1 MKALRKALS
10 KKWTVLTIIS
20 IFIISACQKQIDQP
34 AKQGEMAAKANKD
47 EHGHLKQANTYTAD
61 VAIKWMN
68 MQLRIMS
75 TTTLANVAFTR
86 PYAYSGIALYESVVP
101 GMPAYQSL
109 AGQLNGLSGL
119 PQTEPGFAYHWPSAA
134 NAALA
139 YVNKQ
144 IFPPLSAA
152 NKASIDSLE
161 NALNLQYQNESD
173 AQTVTRSIAF
183 GKAIAEKIVEWAQ
196 TDGYLHVSDAY
207 TAPTGEGLW
216 VPTAPAFAA
225 ASTPYWGNL
234 RTIVPGSG
242 DNSQPGAPTPYSTEP
257 SSDFYKMVKELYDV
271 SQTLTP
277 AQTAMALYWRDVPGV
292 TTPGHYVSILKQVL
306 ENDKLT
312 LDKAA
317 IAYALG
323 GISVNDASI
332 SAWQAKYHY
341 NLVRPITYIRTVMGY
356 TTWSPLFSTP
366 GHPEYPAAHAVLS
379 AASAEAFT
387 SQFGD
392 SYSFTDHTYDY
403 LGMAPRSFPS
413 FRAFGED
420 AGYSRLY
427 GGIHYRPSIVVGLW
441 QGRKVA
447 QNIIGK
453 LKFLK
458 E

>member
-20 IFIISACQKQIDQP
+20 ILIFSACQKQIDQP

-61 VAIKWMN
+61 VAIKWMD
-68 MQLRIMS
+68 MQLRVMS

-119 PQTEPGFAYHWPSAA
+119 PQTEPGFAYHWPSTA

-173 AQTVTRSIAF
+173 APTVIRSIAF
-183 GKAIAEKIVEWAQ
+183 GKAIADKIVEWAQ

-207 TAPTGEGLW
+207 TAPTGAGLW

-306 ENDKLT
+306 ENDKHS

-323 GISVNDASI
+323 GVIAHDASI
-332 SAWQAKYHY
+332 SCWQTKYKY
-341 NLVRPITYIRTVMGY
+341 NLVRPITYIRNVLGY
-356 TTWSPLFSTP
+356 TTWNPLLTTP
-366 GHPEYPAAHAVLS
+366 GHPEYPSAHAVLS
-379 AASAEAFT
+379 AATADAF
-387 SQFGD
+387 SNLFGD
-392 SYSFTDHTYDY
+392 NY
-403 LGMAPRSFPS
+403 
-413 FRAFGED
+413 
-420 AGYSRLY
+420 
-427 GGIHYRPSIVVGLW
+427 
-441 QGRKVA
+441 
-447 QNIIGK
+447 
-453 LKFLK
+453 
-458 E
+458 